1 MKRLIPFC
9 AVLIAG
15 PALAAP
21 LEILESGHPIAEVS
35 LNGQGPYRFVIDTA
49 ASGSAVTPKLA
60 KERADLFTEGDSRQ
74 LAGAS
79 GQVGISTVKVRS
91 LGADGKSFDN
101 LVLAA
106 LPPSPVDKLGV
117 DGIVGADVLSGSV
130 FDLDIAG
137 GRWELTPSI
146 DAAVVASLPPAIPFT
161 LSLGQA
167 PVIPVIV
174 EGKRMAAIVDTGAK
188 GTIINKAAAKALGL
202 KIGGGGLEQGQ
213 SIGGATG
220 SAQSLKAMLKNVIMG
235 TATKTE
241 LPVRIAD
248 LPVFQVS
255 GFKLEEPVVLLGI
268 DAFAGGR
275 LVVDYPGKRLFVKLP
290 ARQG

>member
-1 MKRLIPFC
+1 MIRLIALC
-9 AVLIAG
+9 VVLIAQ
-15 PALAAP
+15 PVLAEP
-21 LEILESGHPIAEVS
+21 LEVLDSGHPIANVL

-60 KERADLFTEGDSRQ
+60 KERADLFASGDNRQ

-91 LGADGKSFDN
+91 LGADGKIFQD

-117 DGIVGADVLSGSV
+117 DGIIGADVLSGSV

-137 GRWELTPSI
+137 GRWELM
-146 DAAVVASLPPAIPFT
+146 AAISAEQAALLPPAIPFT

-167 PVIPVIV
+167 PVIPITI
-174 EGKRMAAIVDTGAK
+174 EGQRILAIVDTGAK
-188 GTIINKAAAKALGL
+188 GTIMNAAAARALGL
-202 KIGGGGLEQGQ
+202 ESAGGSLEKGQ
-213 SIGGATG
+213 LIGGATG
-220 SAQSLKAMLKNVIMG
+220 SAQSLKATLKNVMIG
-235 TATKTE
+235 ESTRTE

-255 GFKLEEPVVLLGI
+255 GFKLDEPVVLLGI

-275 LVVDYPGKRLFVKLP
+275 LVVDYPGKRLFVNFP
-290 ARQG
+290 TP